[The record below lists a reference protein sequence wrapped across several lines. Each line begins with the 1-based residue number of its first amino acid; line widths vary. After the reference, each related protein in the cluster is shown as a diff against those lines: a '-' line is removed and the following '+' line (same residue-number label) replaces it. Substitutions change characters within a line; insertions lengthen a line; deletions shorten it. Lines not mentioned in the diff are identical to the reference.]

1 LKVVDADAHVNP
13 PTEMWAEYLPEHLRP
28 LAPRIEHGEDADY
41 VVFEGRRK
49 KVSLIGGAGGA
60 NKDYKISGRVSDMK
74 AGGWMPE
81 ARLQDMDKDGIDA
94 AVLFGGGPL
103 GTTNRELFVESF
115 SAYNRW
121 LVDFCNYAPDR
132 LTPVGY
138 VSSYEVE
145 DTVEQIKRCA
155 ALGCTAI
162 NLPAFP
168 QSLSKAGETAPSEM
182 QLLALTGDPNGD
194 RSYGTPE
201 FDPIWKTVC
210 DLGLTVTIH
219 LGARSTRIHMPDK
232 FLSDIPMSKI
242 AMAEPIAVLIYGG
255 VFDRFP
261 DLKFVTVESGVG
273 WFAWFA
279 EYMDRTWA
287 RQRFWVNNKTENT
300 PSYYMDRNVY
310 GSFIRDVTG
319 VRNRHLPGAGN
330 IMWSSDYPHSETT
343 FPNSQADIEL
353 HFDGV
358 SAEDKHMIICERAR
372 KLFRVGEMHR
382 ASVTV

>member
-1 LKVVDADAHVNP
+1 
-13 PTEMWAEYLPEHLRP
+13 
-28 LAPRIEHGEDADY
+28 
-41 VVFEGRRK
+41 
-49 KVSLIGGAGGA
+49 
-60 NKDYKISGRVSDMK
+60 
-74 AGGWMPE
+74 
-81 ARLQDMDKDGIDA
+81 
-94 AVLFGGGPL
+94 
-103 GTTNRELFVESF
+103 
-115 SAYNRW
+115 
-121 LVDFCNYAPDR
+121 
-132 LTPVGY
+132 
-138 VSSYEVE
+138 
-145 DTVEQIKRCA
+145 
-155 ALGCTAI
+155 
-162 NLPAFP
+162 
-168 QSLSKAGETAPSEM
+168 M